1 MIPFLKLERW
11 FSYMQRKDGIII
23 NKITDELNIVL
34 EAVRG
39 MSFEEFN
46 AQEMFKRGVC
56 MTVINIG
63 ELVKNLSSE
72 FRNYYNHVPW
82 KDIAGFRDIAAHK
95 YQTLNMKDVYST
107 IMNDFPELNMN
118 IQKIINENKE

>member
-1 MIPFLKLERW
+1 
-11 FSYMQRKDGIII
+11 MQRKDGIII

>member
-1 MIPFLKLERW
+1 
-11 FSYMQRKDGIII
+11 MQRKDGVII
-23 NKITDELNIVL
+23 NKIIDELNVVL
-34 EAVRG
+34 EAVG
-39 MSFEEFN
+39 DISFEEFN
-46 AQEMFKRGVC
+46 SQEMFKRGVC

-72 FRNYYNHVPW
+72 FRNDYSYVPW

-107 IMNDFPELNMN
+107 IMNDFPELKIN
-118 IQKIINENKE
+118 IQKIINEGKE

>member
-1 MIPFLKLERW
+1 
-11 FSYMQRKDGIII
+11 MQRKDGIII
-23 NKITDELNIVL
+23 NKIVDELNIVL
-34 EAVRG
+34 TAVG
-39 MSFEEFN
+39 DMSFEEFN
-46 AQEMFKRGVC
+46 SQEMFKRGVC

-72 FRNYYNHVPW
+72 FRNDYNHIPW

-107 IMNDFPELNMN
+107 IMNDFPELKMN
-118 IQKIINENKE
+118 IQKIINDNQE

>member
-1 MIPFLKLERW
+1 
-11 FSYMQRKDGIII
+11 MQRKDGIII
-23 NKITDELNIVL
+23 NKIIDELDIVL
-34 EAVRG
+34 EAVG
-39 MSFEEFN
+39 DMSFEEFDF
-46 AQEMFKRGVC
+46 QEMFKRGVC

-72 FRNYYNHVPW
+72 FRNHYNHVPW

-107 IMNDFPELNMN
+107 IMNDFPELKMN